1 MPKKPTTLPK
11 EDELVSE
18 PNDPKRIRQMRMY
31 KGPWKTISLKDSINR
46 VIRAERFQGLG

>member
-11 EDELVSE
+11 EDEMVSE
-18 PNDPKRIRQMRMY
+18 PNDPKRVRQMRMY
-31 KGPWKTISLKDSINR
+31 KGPWETVSLKDSINR